1 MIFPV
6 KNLVS
11 HITLKLGEIL
21 IFSNLCQSFFR
32 QPQLHRNEIKMFA
45 LLWAAS
51 AGNVSFGAS
60 SISADSTLANKDWV
74 PDISSDSQNL
84 YISGEEVRLIVNKIA
99 NDANDLDCGVL
110 DTATDLLNVLDRVS
124 TEHTQLT
131 PTSRTQPMFTS
142 MAGGERLCKRVTHY
156 RCSSPYSER
165 FGTNRFKHIVSDR
178 FIQLKVRCLYYAS
191 NRANGRYCRDRCRRS
206 VHSNRFCFDQ
216 SSCAHVANATDAG
229 GLDHRI
235 FWEMRLCRFLQPV
248 TTIARIGISARK
260 PLSLS
265 ER

>member
-99 NDANDLDCGVL
+99 NDADDLDLMIWV
-110 DTATDLLNVLDRVS
+110 
-124 TEHTQLT
+124 H
-131 PTSRTQPMFTS
+131 
-142 MAGGERLCKRVTHY
+142 KR
-156 RCSSPYSER
+156 
-165 FGTNRFKHIVSDR
+165 
-178 FIQLKVRCLYYAS
+178 
-191 NRANGRYCRDRCRRS
+191 
-206 VHSNRFCFDQ
+206 
-216 SSCAHVANATDAG
+216 
-229 GLDHRI
+229 
-235 FWEMRLCRFLQPV
+235 
-248 TTIARIGISARK
+248 
-260 PLSLS
+260 
-265 ER
+265 